1 MSPALPRTFVCATVL
16 LWAGISSSSVAR
28 VVVNEIHYRPA
39 RAAVTAGDDAT
50 RLRFVE
56 LYNAGNTRV
65 DLSGWSLA
73 SAVRVI
79 FPEGTAIA
87 PGDYLVVA
95 ADPWFLRDHEPS
107 MPAGAE
113 VLRWDGFDEAR
124 GGVQLLD
131 SRGIVDEM
139 RWTGEGARPSPA
151 AGWGHSLEL
160 VNPRLNVRSERAWR
174 PSTVPNGTPGAEN
187 SVLGEPIVVS
197 EFPARGRSAPGLHE
211 IAVTFSENMKHVA
224 ASDLTVNGVPASRV
238 SGSGAGPYVFAVSA
252 AGGGTISVTLRGNGL
267 ATEDGR
273 TFEGDSWQYVAFAPA
288 VLSMPDGAN
297 GGVGA
302 TVQVPISVTP
312 GDGIFGIDMSIQ
324 YNAAILQAQD
334 VTVSGIAATAGFA
347 LVRNLN
353 TPGTIIISTYATQNA
368 LVGSGE
374 IARIHF
380 LVLGAPGTASNLTFN
395 SASINEGG
403 IPASLDPGLFTVTCA
418 ASANGTACNDG
429 NPCTA
434 NDTCQSGACTGG
446 TPLQIPAEV
455 SNLRLGADHVT
466 LTWNS
471 AIAAGPGTVHDV
483 IRGLVTQLPV
493 GTGPAEICF
502 AQGIAAATAADASV
516 PAASTSYWYL
526 VRGRNACGTGTY
538 GFRGVNGSP
547 GPERVSATCP

>member
-1 MSPALPRTFVCATVL
+1 MIVRRIGVALVTALSWVATASPSFAQ
-16 LWAGISSSSVAR
+16 
-28 VVVNEIHYRPA
+28 VVVNEIHLRPS
-39 RAAVTAGDDAT
+39 RAAVPQGADPARMG
-50 RLRFVE
+50 FVE
-56 LYNAGNTRV
+56 LYNAGAGSV

-73 SAVRVI
+73 SAIQAR
-79 FPEGTAIA
+79 FPEGASLS
-87 PGDYLVVA
+87 PSEYLVIA
-95 ADPWFLRDHEPS
+95 ADPSFLRDRIAS
-107 MPAGAE
+107 IPAD
-113 VLRWDGFDEAR
+113 VRIF
-124 GGVQLLD
+124 GGVGVTVSAEGVRLLD
-131 SRGIVDEM
+131 REGRVVDEVSWIQ
-139 RWTGEGARPSPA
+139 RGSWPSQA
-151 AGWGHSLEL
+151 NGRGSSLEL
-160 VNPRLNVRSERAWR
+160 VDPLVDNGSERVWCASAS
-174 PSTVPNGTPGAEN
+174 PDGTPGTAN
-187 SVLGEPIVVS
+187 ST
-197 EFPARGRSAPGLHE
+197 RGRPYVVGESPERGSSAAGTRE
-211 IAVTFSENMKHVA
+211 IAVTFSEPVKHVRA
-224 ASDLTVNGVPASRV
+224 ADLTVDGVAASRV
-238 SGSGAGPYVFAVSA
+238 SGSGAGPYVFAIGPAGNGTVTVEL
-252 AGGGTISVTLRGNGL
+252 GGGAIESESDR
-267 ATEDGR
+267 A
-273 TFEGDSWQYVAFAPA
+273 FAGDAWQYASPQSSL
-288 VLSMPDGAN
+288 LSLPDGAN

-302 TVQVPISVTP
+302 TVQVPISVSP
-312 GDGIFGIDMSIQ
+312 GDGIFGVDMSLQ

-368 LVGSGE
+368 LSGSGE
-374 IARIHF
+374 IARIQF
-380 LVLGAPGTASNLTFN
+380 LVLGAPGTTSSLAFN

-429 NPCTA
+429 NACTA

-446 TPLQIPAEV
+446 TPLQTPAEV
-455 SNLRLGADHVT
+455 SNLRLGADHAT

-493 GTGPAEICF
+493 GTGPAESCF

-526 VRGRNACGTGTY
+526 VRGRNACGIGTY